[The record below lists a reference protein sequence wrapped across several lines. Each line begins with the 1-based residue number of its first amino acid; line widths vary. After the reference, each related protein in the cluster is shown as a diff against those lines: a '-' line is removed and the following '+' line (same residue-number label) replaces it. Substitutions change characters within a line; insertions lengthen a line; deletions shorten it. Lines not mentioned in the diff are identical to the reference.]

1 MKITKTSTRFAGEES
16 IQIIAGTKIVYQSP
30 TYEVDKTKSYDVC
43 LPATTEDQY
52 TLVLKDR
59 LSDSWNDGSFIQF
72 EGEYGNIVLKTF
84 MTEMKEERVPLSLY
98 TPVKKTDTWKMASE
112 LAEQW
117 NAYSYQDAAWTDY
130 ASASPLTLSSTL
142 YFRKTFVGL
151 ENMAA
156 AELRV
161 MLDALQ
167 GNDAIQ
173 MN

>member
-1 MKITKTSTRFAGEES
+1 
-16 IQIIAGTKIVYQSP
+16 
-30 TYEVDKTKSYDVC
+30 
-43 LPATTEDQY
+43 
-52 TLVLKDR
+52 
-59 LSDSWNDGSFIQF
+59 
-72 EGEYGNIVLKTF
+72 

-112 LAEQW
+112 FAEQW

-156 AELRV
+156 VELRV
-161 MLDALQ
+161 NYKFGVVAYINGYDATLKRIMITLPRWPP
-167 GNDAIQ
+167 APTRRWSTAAWCAPPTRRRARSRCWRSSCTRCRPARRPPSARSWRCTRAPSPTASATSCPPCPR
-173 MN
+173 